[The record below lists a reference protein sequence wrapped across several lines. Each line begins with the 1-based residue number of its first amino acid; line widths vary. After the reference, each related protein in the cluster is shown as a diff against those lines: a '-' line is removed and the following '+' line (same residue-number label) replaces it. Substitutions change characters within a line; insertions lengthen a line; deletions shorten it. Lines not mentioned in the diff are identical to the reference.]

1 MSDPDTRFSKV
12 RLEMLCD
19 GIFCVAMTLLVLE
32 LKPPDLPR
40 QSEPA
45 AIWHALRE
53 HGLSF
58 MGFALTFLLAGATW
72 LAHHRMF
79 QHLRSASRALVLLT
93 MPFLMFVTLLPFST
107 SMLTAFGPQ
116 NPVSLTFYL
125 GNQFALAALL
135 GIQWRVASRS
145 GLLAGSPDDPER
157 RKFARFVIVQPIAFL
172 VAMVVAYTSPRNAML
187 AAAMAIVLL
196 NVIAR
201 RADKARRA
209 RPAVAP
215 V

>member
-19 GIFCVAMTLLVLE
+19 GIFCVAMTLLVLK

-40 QSEPA
+40 HSEPA

-125 GNQFALAALL
+125 GNQFALSALL
-135 GIQWRVASRS
+135 GIQWLVASRS

-157 RKFARFVIVQPIAFL
+157 RKFGRFVSVQPIAFL
-172 VAMVVAYTSPRNAML
+172 VALVVAYTSPRNAML
-187 AAAMAIVLL
+187 AAAMAIALL
-196 NVIAR
+196 NGIAR
-201 RADKARRA
+201 RADKARSVRG
-209 RPAVAP
+209 VAP

>member
-40 QSEPA
+40 HSE
-45 AIWHALRE
+45 LR
-53 HGLSF
+53 GDLARPGRARPVVR
-58 MGFALTFLLAGATW
+58 GFALTFLPAGATW

-79 QHLRSASRALVLLT
+79 QHLRNASRALVLLT
-93 MPFLMFVTLLPFST
+93 LPFLMFVTLLPFST

-116 NPVSLTFYL
+116 NPVAMTFYL
-125 GNQFALAALL
+125 GNQFALSALL
-135 GIQWRVASRS
+135 GIQWLVASRS

-157 RKFARFVIVQPIAFL
+157 RKFSRFAIVQPIAFL
-172 VAMVVAYTSPRNAML
+172 ALVVAYTSPRNAML

-201 RADKARRA
+201 RADKARSARA
-209 RPAVAP
+209 AVAS